1 MVLYAVG
8 NIVLNPMK
16 HHVYLIWQFTLS
28 SEQLYNMLSPM
39 NSVIHLMLLM
49 DKLRNT
55 LGKWVQK
62 PERNHVVT
70 NNSQNSEKLKY
81 NL

>member
-1 MVLYAVG
+1 
-8 NIVLNPMK
+8 
-16 HHVYLIWQFTLS
+16 
-28 SEQLYNMLSPM
+28 MLGPM

-55 LGKWVQK
+55 LGKWVHETK
-62 PERNHVVT
+62 RNHVVT
-70 NNSQNSEKLKY
+70 NNSQNSENKLKY